1 MVKEGNRK
9 ISELYRSDDYQKY
22 LQRIEK
28 SKLKDNAVERERQ
41 RRVERKNQEFMEF
54 MEDDVEDFEGV
65 KLRK

>member
-28 SKLKDNAVERERQ
+28 SKLKDNAVERER
-41 RRVERKNQEFMEF
+41 
-54 MEDDVEDFEGV
+54 
-65 KLRK
+65 